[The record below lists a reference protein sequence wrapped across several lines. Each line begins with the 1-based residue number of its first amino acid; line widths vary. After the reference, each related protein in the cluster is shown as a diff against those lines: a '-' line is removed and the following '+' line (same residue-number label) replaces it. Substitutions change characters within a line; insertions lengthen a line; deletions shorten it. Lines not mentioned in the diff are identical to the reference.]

1 MTQNLLNEEKELEE
15 EKKGDHPY
23 FDKEQE
29 FKETF
34 DKTANDLAQK
44 YYGGQ
49 EIPWM
54 RLTEVVVWIFL
65 ALVILNMLKRPAMI
79 SLTVGCLAMYVLHN
93 THNISRQ
100 TFRGFVLLIAVSWLY
115 DAVCLMVIEP
125 SASDEDLEDGGHEW
139 KIRRF
144 TKLTTYILFLWKVIV
159 CLIFWKDSL
168 DFSKIVRNKQIG
180 EEDEFNTILAH
191 Y

>member
-65 ALVILNMLKRPAMI
+65 ALVILNMLKRDK
-79 SLTVGCLAMYVLHN
+79 
-93 THNISRQ
+93 NI
-100 TFRGFVLLIAVSWLY
+100 
-115 DAVCLMVIEP
+115 
-125 SASDEDLEDGGHEW
+125 
-139 KIRRF
+139 
-144 TKLTTYILFLWKVIV
+144 
-159 CLIFWKDSL
+159 
-168 DFSKIVRNKQIG
+168 
-180 EEDEFNTILAH
+180 
-191 Y
+191 